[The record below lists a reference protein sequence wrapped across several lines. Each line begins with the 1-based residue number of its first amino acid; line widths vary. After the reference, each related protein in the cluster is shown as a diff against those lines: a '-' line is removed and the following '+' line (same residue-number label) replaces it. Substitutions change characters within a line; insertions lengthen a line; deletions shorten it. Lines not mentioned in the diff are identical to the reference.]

1 MSVLRKKSSLPTVAQ
16 LNLNIDLEKLRK
28 ATDDLAT
35 QFVDVRTA
43 NPGLCMNHEDLVK
56 NVYDNFEQINLT
68 TPSEVLPHT
77 ASVKERLKRREEHLY
92 NVPTEHYTGSYF
104 EEIVS
109 QCKAPASRIRITKLA
124 PGKNIPFH
132 VDYDVSYAVRVIVPI
147 YGSRNVINLFKR
159 KELEAYG
166 KGIAEKPEIVALSQT
181 DILDE
186 ETLNEKMQALEE
198 AAGRKVEKISSIAGF
213 GMKEMLRNLRQH
225 IDKNLKEEAE

>member
-1 MSVLRKKSSLPTVAQ
+1 VSVLRKKSSLPTVAQ

-159 KELEAYG
+159 KELEAYTLKDG
-166 KGIAEKPEIVALSQT
+166 TANFLNIGYPHAVANMSDQPRIALMFSLDGTDDLENIPNPTLS
-181 DILDE
+181 E
-186 ETLNEKMQALEE
+186 
-198 AAGRKVEKISSIAGF
+198 
-213 GMKEMLRNLRQH
+213 
-225 IDKNLKEEAE
+225 